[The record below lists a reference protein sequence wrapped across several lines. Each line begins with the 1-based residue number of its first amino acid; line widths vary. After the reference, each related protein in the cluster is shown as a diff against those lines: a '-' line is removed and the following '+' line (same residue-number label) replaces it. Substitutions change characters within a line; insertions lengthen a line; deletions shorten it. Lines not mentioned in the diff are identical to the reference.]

1 MNKKLILR
9 LSNGIG
15 NQMFMYASAYSISKR
30 LNRELLLD
38 DETAFLSKKNISKFG
53 LDKFNIKANICVDR
67 HKFKNFQGYIKRKFL
82 KKVDFLRFKKKF
94 YVEKKN
100 KMKITN
106 YSDEYLRKNFADI
119 VFMEGHFESYKYF
132 DDFKSEIL
140 KEFSFKN
147 VNNLKENFFYKEL
160 NSCNSVSICLRQNRF
175 SEGRG
180 RDTKENFNLSMN
192 FTLEQIKYINRSV
205 SYIKNKIEN
214 PKFYLWSNDFSSIPE
229 NMFEFEFQKINQ
241 SSYKIKSDKITND
254 LFLLSQCKH
263 FIVTT
268 STFNWWGAWLSQ
280 SKNKIITRPDENFFT
295 SFKVN
300 NIDYWP
306 TSWIKINK

>member
-1 MNKKLILR
+1 MSKKLILR

-38 DETAFLSKKNISKFG
+38 DETAFLSKKNISKYG
-53 LDKFNIKANICVDR
+53 LDNFNINANICTNK
-67 HKFKNFQGYIKRKFL
+67 HKFKNFQEFIKKKFL
-82 KKVDFLRFKKKF
+82 KKIDFLRFKKKF
-94 YVEKKN
+94 YIEKKN
-100 KMKITN
+100 RMKISN
-106 YSDEYLRKNFADI
+106 YSDEYLRKNFSDV
-119 VFMEGHFESYKYF
+119 VFMEGHFESYRYF

-140 KEFSFKN
+140 KEFNFKN
-147 VNNLKENFFYKEL
+147 ANNLKENVLNKEL

-175 SEGRG
+175 SEGRD

-192 FTLEQIKYINRSV
+192 FTLEQIKYINKSV

-229 NMFEFEFQKINQ
+229 NMFEFEFQKINL
-241 SSYKIKSDKITND
+241 SSYKIKSDKIITD

-280 SKNKIITRPDENFFT
+280 SKNKIIIRPDEHFFS
-295 SFKVN
+295 SFKFN

-306 TSWIKINK
+306 TSWIKIQK